1 MGQHHEFYI
10 ITTTTTTTTTTIT
23 TTIITTTITIIL
35 LFIEVSAGDR
45 DRILNP
51 LYTNKRV
58 IHCNS
63 VLQTIGLS
71 NNIEMDKSLDV
82 YEEFSAT
89 FCVVKLHSN
98 FTTANLLYF
107 YRQPC

>member
-1 MGQHHEFYI
+1 
-10 ITTTTTTTTTTIT
+10 
-23 TTIITTTITIIL
+23 
-35 LFIEVSAGDR
+35 
-45 DRILNP
+45 

-58 IHCNS
+58 THCNS
-63 VLQTIGLS
+63 VLQTTGLS
-71 NNIEMDKSLDV
+71 NNVEMNKSLYV

-89 FCVVKLHSN
+89 FSVLKLHSN